1 MLLEEKINQM
11 HNKSKGYKVLI
22 NINGKQQLVSP
33 SDIIIDVDYTLGDL
47 LSDVS
52 QLKKDNTKYK
62 ATVDKLVKSNN
73 AICDVGKFMKGK
85 IK

>member
-1 MLLEEKINQM
+1 MTYEEKVKQM
-11 HNKSKGYKVLI
+11 HLNNNGYSVLI
-22 NINGKQQLVSP
+22 NVDSKQRLVP
-33 SDIIIDVDYTLGDL
+33 ITDVIIDTDYTLGDL
-47 LSDVS
+47 LSDVQS
-52 QLKKDNTKYK
+52 LKKDNTKYK